1 MHQFIGFATA
11 LLELLPVSGDRAAI
25 IGVPMQTSVEID
37 FQGMTG
43 NAGLR
48 GAIKKHVADLER
60 HFSRVTACRVVLKA
74 PGGHHRTGGLY
85 EVNIHLAL
93 PGGREV
99 NVGHTAQDDERHSD
113 VTFAINDAFKRAR
126 RQLQDQARR
135 LEGQVKVH
143 ENQPIGTV
151 TRLDESGEFGF
162 LETSDGREIYFH
174 RNSVL
179 DHGFP
184 RLSVGSRVT
193 FAEEAGDKGPQAS
206 TVRLLGK
213 HSLRQ

>member
-11 LLELLPVSGDRAAI
+11 LFELLPVLGERAAI
-25 IGVPMQTSVEID
+25 VGVPMQTSVEID

-48 GAIKKHVADLER
+48 DAIEKHVADLER

-85 EVNIHLAL
+85 EVNVHLAL

-143 ENQPIGTV
+143 EKPAN
-151 TRLDESGEFGF
+151 
-162 LETSDGREIYFH
+162 
-174 RNSVL
+174 RNR
-179 DHGFP
+179 H
-184 RLSVGSRVT
+184 
-193 FAEEAGDKGPQAS
+193 AAG
-206 TVRLLGK
+206 
-213 HSLRQ
+213 